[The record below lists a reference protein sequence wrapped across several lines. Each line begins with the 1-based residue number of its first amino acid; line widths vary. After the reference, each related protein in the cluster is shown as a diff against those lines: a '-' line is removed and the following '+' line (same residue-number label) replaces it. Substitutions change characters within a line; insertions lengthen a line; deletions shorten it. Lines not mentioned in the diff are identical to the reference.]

1 MILIII
7 IIIIWFIGLKK
18 LRLPG
23 LKKKFKNI
31 ILISY
36 FANVVKRDDKKEEG
50 EGGELGRGV
59 FNYSLIKPQRF
70 IILFHSRQILITQN
84 FSRI

>member
-1 MILIII
+1 MILIIIIII

-36 FANVVKRDDKKEEG
+36 FANVVKRDDKKEE
-50 EGGELGRGV
+50 EGGRSGARG
-59 FNYSLIKPQRF
+59 I
-70 IILFHSRQILITQN
+70 
-84 FSRI
+84 